1 MPSSC
6 RERIRKY
13 DAMAVPVGVTYKGE
27 NKFNTLFG
35 GLITLFLVI
44 LVGVIASGQAYQVI
58 YNPQYQAY
66 ETSDFLASTATEP
79 TVIDSKGTTMALRL
93 SLNYFEIDS

>member
-1 MPSSC
+1 MPSC

-13 DAMAVPVGVTYKGE
+13 DAMAIPVGVTYKGE

-44 LVGVIASGQAYQVI
+44 LVGATACGQAYQVM
-58 YNPQYQAY
+58 YSPEY
-66 ETSDFLASTATEP
+66 
-79 TVIDSKGTTMALRL
+79 
-93 SLNYFEIDS
+93 